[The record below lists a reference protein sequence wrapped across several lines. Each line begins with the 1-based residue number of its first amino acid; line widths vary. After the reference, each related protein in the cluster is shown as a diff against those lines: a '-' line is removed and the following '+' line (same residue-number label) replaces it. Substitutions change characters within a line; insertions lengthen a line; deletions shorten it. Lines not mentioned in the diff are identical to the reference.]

1 MNVIPG
7 SAFFQTVQGSAA
19 MSGASSSSGGTV
31 QSVQA
36 PSPESSATDRQRA
49 ASPDIQAAQRPR
61 PGPPGTNLD
70 IIV

>member
-1 MNVIPG
+1 MNIAPG

-19 MSGASSSSGGTV
+19 SSGASAGGGAAA

-36 PSPESSATDRQRA
+36 SSPASSATDRQRTA
-49 ASPDIQAAQRPR
+49 PANIQMTQQLRA
-61 PGPPGTNLD
+61 GPPGTNLN